1 MGMYDIKVVHRLFIL
16 IIIPLLAM
24 LGLLA
29 MAISGFSR
37 IDAGV
42 GGLYN
47 DRVVPLQQL
56 KQISDFYAVNIIDAV
71 NKADHGLLNRDQAR
85 DNIRTAQGEIERLWQ
100 AYMATQLT
108 PREKQ
113 LAEQAHGQF
122 ATANSELQRLD
133 AFLQGAP
140 SDLNGQLSTFN
151 GPLYQSI
158 DPISGSIG
166 ELIQLQLDEAKLARE
181 DASAVYHGVRNQ
193 MIGLVLLI
201 AAISLLGGWWVA
213 TSINNPLNSLLLAL
227 RQADQNADLTALAQA
242 QGNNEISSV
251 ASAYNNMLQRFAVV
265 ITALQELTEII
276 RSQSEELSAVTL
288 QTRTDVERQQHET
301 DQVATATTQM
311 AETIQEVA
319 RNAASAA
326 QAANSADHEAS
337 SGSQV
342 VSHTLQAVSAL
353 FSELEHTSSLIGEVE
368 SASNSIGSVLEVIR
382 SIAEQTNLLALNA
395 AIEAARAG
403 DQGRGFAVVAD
414 EVRNLAKR
422 TQESTAEIDN
432 MILRLQKGSRE
443 AVQAMH
449 NGQGQAKQTVDEAGQ
464 ADGALHNIRH
474 SVDTIMAMNTQI
486 ASATEQQTAVAHEI
500 NRNLVTIH
508 DVAVSTQQ
516 AVSHIDQTS
525 HALAEIVVKLLTM
538 TRSFRVKAAH

>member
-24 LGLLA
+24 LGMLVV
-29 MAISGFSR
+29 AISGFNR

-42 GGLYN
+42 GSLYD

-56 KQISDFYAVNIIDAV
+56 KQISDYYAVNIIDAV
-71 NKADHGLLNRDQAR
+71 NKADHGLFSRDQAQSEI
-85 DNIRTAQGEIERLWQ
+85 NTAQSEIARLWQ
-100 AYMATQLT
+100 AYIATKLT
-108 PREKQ
+108 PRESQ
-113 LAEQAHGQF
+113 LAEQARGQF
-122 ATANSELQRLD
+122 STANAELQRLN

-140 SDLNGQLSTFN
+140 NDLKGQLGRFN

-181 DASAVYHGVRNQ
+181 AATGVYHGVRNL
-193 MIGLVLLI
+193 MLGVALLI
-201 AAISLLGGWWVA
+201 IAISLLGGRWVA
-213 TSINNPLNSLLLAL
+213 GSISQPLGNLLVAL
-227 RQADQNADLTALAQA
+227 RKADKESDLTALAQS

-251 ASAYNNMLQRFAVV
+251 ASAYNNLLQRFSVV

-326 QAANSADHEAS
+326 QAANSADHEAA

-368 SASNSIGSVLEVIR
+368 SASNSIGTVLEVIR

-449 NGQGQAKQTVDEAGQ
+449 NGQDQAKQTVDEAGQ
-464 ADGALHNIRH
+464 ADGALHSIRH

-508 DVAVSTQQ
+508 DVAVTTQH
-516 AVSHIDQTS
+516 AVNHIDETS
-525 HALAEIVVKLLTM
+525 HALAEIVAKLLTM
-538 TRSFRVKAAH
+538 TRSFQVKTAH

>member
-1 MGMYDIKVVHRLFIL
+1 MHDIKVVHRLFLL
-16 IIIPLLAM
+16 IIIPLFAM
-24 LGLLA
+24 LGMLA
-29 MAISGFSR
+29 VAISGFSR

-42 GGLYN
+42 GSLYD

-56 KQISDFYAVNIIDAV
+56 KQISDYYAVNIIDAV
-71 NKADHGLLNRDQAR
+71 NKADHGLFSRDQAQSEI
-85 DNIRTAQGEIERLWQ
+85 NTAQSEIERLWQ
-100 AYMATQLT
+100 AYMATKLT
-108 PREKQ
+108 PRESQ
-113 LAEQAHGQF
+113 LAEQSRSQF
-122 ATANSELQRLD
+122 STANTELQRLE

-140 SDLNGQLSTFN
+140 GDLKGQLGAFN

-158 DPISGSIG
+158 DPISSSIS

-181 DASAVYHGVRNQ
+181 AATDVYHDVRNL
-193 MIGLVLLI
+193 MIGLVLFI
-201 AAISLLGGWWVA
+201 VAISLLGGRWVA
-213 TSINNPLNSLLLAL
+213 GSISQPLGNLLVAL
-227 RQADQNADLTALAQA
+227 RKADKDSDLTALAQA
-242 QGNNEISSV
+242 FGNNEISCV
-251 ASAYNNMLQRFAVV
+251 ASAYNNMLQRFSTV
-265 ITALQELTEII
+265 ITALQGLTETI
-276 RSQSEELSAVTL
+276 RSQSDELSAMTL

-326 QAANSADHEAS
+326 QAASSADHEAI
-337 SGSQV
+337 SGGQM

-353 FSELEHTSSLIGEVE
+353 FTELEHTSSLIGEVE
-368 SASNSIGSVLEVIR
+368 NASNSIGTVLEVIR

-422 TQESTAEIDN
+422 TQESTAEIDR
-432 MILRLQKGSRE
+432 MILRLQKGSRD

-449 NGQGQAKQTVDEAGQ
+449 NGQDQAKQTVDEAGQ

-500 NRNLVTIH
+500 NRNLITIH

-516 AVSHIDQTS
+516 AVNHLDNTS
-525 HALAEIVVKLLTM
+525 HALAEIVTKLLAM
-538 TRSFRVKAAH
+538 TRSYRVKAAH

>member
-24 LGLLA
+24 LGMLVV
-29 MAISGFSR
+29 AISGFNR

-42 GGLYN
+42 GSLYD

-56 KQISDFYAVNIIDAV
+56 KQISDYYAVNIIDAV
-71 NKADHGLLNRDQAR
+71 NKADHGLFSRDQAQSEI
-85 DNIRTAQGEIERLWQ
+85 NTAQSEIARLWQ
-100 AYMATQLT
+100 AYIATKLT
-108 PREKQ
+108 PRESQ
-113 LAEQAHGQF
+113 LAEQARGQF
-122 ATANSELQRLD
+122 STANAELQRLN

-140 SDLNGQLSTFN
+140 NDLKGQLSRFN

-181 DASAVYHGVRNQ
+181 AATGVYHGVRNL
-193 MIGLVLLI
+193 MLGVALLI
-201 AAISLLGGWWVA
+201 IAISLLGGRWVA
-213 TSINNPLNSLLLAL
+213 GSISQPLGNLLVAL
-227 RQADQNADLTALAQA
+227 RKADKESDLTALAQS

-251 ASAYNNMLQRFAVV
+251 ASAYNNLLQRFSVV

-326 QAANSADHEAS
+326 QAANSADHEAA

-368 SASNSIGSVLEVIR
+368 SASNSIGTVLEVIR

-449 NGQGQAKQTVDEAGQ
+449 NGQDQAKQTVDEAGQ
-464 ADGALHNIRH
+464 ADGALHSIRH

-508 DVAVSTQQ
+508 DVAVTTQH
-516 AVSHIDQTS
+516 AVNHIDETS
-525 HALAEIVVKLLTM
+525 HALAEIVAKLLTM
-538 TRSFRVKAAH
+538 TRSFQVKTAH

>member
-24 LGLLA
+24 LGMLVV
-29 MAISGFSR
+29 AISGFNR

-42 GGLYN
+42 GSLYD

-56 KQISDFYAVNIIDAV
+56 KQISDYYAVNIIDAV
-71 NKADHGLLNRDQAR
+71 NNADHGLFSRDQ
-85 DNIRTAQGEIERLWQ
+85 AQGEINTAQSEIARLWQ
-100 AYMATQLT
+100 AYIATRLT
-108 PREKQ
+108 PRESQ
-113 LAEQAHGQF
+113 LAEQARSQF
-122 ATANSELQRLD
+122 STANAELQRLN

-140 SDLNGQLSTFN
+140 SNLKGQLGTFN

-181 DASAVYHGVRNQ
+181 TATEVYHGVRNL
-193 MIGLVLLI
+193 MLGVALLI
-201 AAISLLGGWWVA
+201 IAISLLGGRWVA
-213 TSINNPLNSLLLAL
+213 GSISQPLGNLLGAL
-227 RQADQNADLTALAQA
+227 RKADKESDLTALAQS

-251 ASAYNNMLQRFAVV
+251 ASAYNNLLQRFSVV
-265 ITALQELTEII
+265 ITALQELTETI

-319 RNAASAA
+319 RNAVSAA
-326 QAANSADHEAS
+326 QAANSADHEAA
-337 SGSQV
+337 SGSRV

-368 SASNSIGSVLEVIR
+368 SASNSIGTVLEVIR

-414 EVRNLAKR
+414 EVRNLARR
-422 TQESTAEIDN
+422 TAASTSEIQSMISALQSSVRQAVEAIRSSGEVMSTCTLDSENTKQSINSISDALQHIADLSSQIAAAAEQQQCTSAEISRN
-432 MILRLQKGSRE
+432 MNNINDIAEINRTALAQVGSTSGQLQQLS
-443 AVQAMH
+443 Q
-449 NGQGQAKQTVDEAGQ
+449 
-464 ADGALHNIRH
+464 
-474 SVDTIMAMNTQI
+474 
-486 ASATEQQTAVAHEI
+486 EQQT
-500 NRNLVTIH
+500 LVQKF
-508 DVAVSTQQ
+508 S
-516 AVSHIDQTS
+516 
-525 HALAEIVVKLLTM
+525 L
-538 TRSFRVKAAH
+538 